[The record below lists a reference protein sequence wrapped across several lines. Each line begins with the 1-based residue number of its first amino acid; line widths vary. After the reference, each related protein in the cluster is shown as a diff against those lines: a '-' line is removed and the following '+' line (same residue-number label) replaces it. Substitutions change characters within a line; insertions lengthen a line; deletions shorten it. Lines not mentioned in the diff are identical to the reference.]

1 MEEAPK
7 AKAHLF
13 ITLNDDSGGAVK
25 LHPAQSGRRGNLV
38 AATVPLG
45 EVETLAARSDV
56 AYVELGE
63 SLAQPVPEITNRAP
77 ALRTERGGGLTAT
90 IRKAEEC

>member
-1 MEEAPK
+1 
-7 AKAHLF
+7 
-13 ITLNDDSGGAVK
+13 
-25 LHPAQSGRRGNLV
+25 
-38 AATVPLG
+38 
-45 EVETLAARSDV
+45 VETLAARSDV